1 LKNQVISMRIDV
13 LTIFPRMFDGP
24 FSESILARAV
34 NKGLLSINIIDLRQY
49 AYDKHRTVDDYP
61 FGGGPGMVMK
71 PAPFFLALEDLQQSC
86 QGDPMRVIL
95 LCPGG
100 KVFNQEVAQELSKQ
114 SGLVFL
120 CGHYEGIDDRVRQRF
135 VTDEISIGDY
145 VLTGG
150 ELASM
155 VIIDAVARLLPGV
168 LGDACSTAEESFS
181 DGLLEYPQYTR
192 PRDYQGLCVP
202 DVLLSGNHEEVRRW
216 RRKESLRRTLLNRPD
231 LIAAANLSDQD
242 RRLLAEIAS
251 EI

>member
-1 LKNQVISMRIDV
+1 MRIDI

-24 FSESILARAV
+24 FSESILARAAS
-34 NKGLLSINIIDLRQY
+34 KGLLEINIIDLRHY
-49 AYDKHRTVDDYP
+49 ALDKHRSVDDYP

-71 PAPFFLALEDLQQSC
+71 PAPFFLAMEELQQRH
-86 QGDPMRVIL
+86 QGTPMRVIL

-100 KVFNQEVAQELSKQ
+100 KVFNQEKARELSQQ
-114 SGLVFL
+114 SHLVFL

-155 VIIDAVARLLPGV
+155 VVIDAVVRLLPGV
-168 LGDACSTAEESFS
+168 LGDACSVVEESFS
-181 DGLLEYPQYTR
+181 EGLLEYPQFTR
-192 PRDYQGLCVP
+192 PREYQGLSVP
-202 DVLLSGNHEEVRRW
+202 DVLLSGNHEEIRKW
-216 RRKESLRRTLLNRPD
+216 RRRESLRRTLINRPD
-231 LIAAANLSDQD
+231 LLASAKLTDQD
-242 RRLLAEIAS
+242 RQMMAEIAR